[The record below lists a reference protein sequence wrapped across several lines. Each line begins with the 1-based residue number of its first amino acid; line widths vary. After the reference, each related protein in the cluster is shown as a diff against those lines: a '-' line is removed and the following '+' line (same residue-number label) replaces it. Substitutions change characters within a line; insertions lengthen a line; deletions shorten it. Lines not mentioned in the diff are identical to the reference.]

1 VNTFIANFVGQES
14 EQFFCSEVKKIFMGS
29 NLFETRLLSPVIA
42 VVSVVRIAIV
52 HPGLGLRVGLRTRG
66 RSSLAIS
73 RALSNQVVSVVSVV
87 RIAIV
92 HPGLGLRVG
101 LRGWNRGSLAVGRAL
116 SNESVSTKIVWP
128 NFSER
133 SIISYKT

>member
-52 HPGLGLRVGLRTRG
+52 HPGLGLRVGLR
-66 RSSLAIS
+66 
-73 RALSNQVVSVVSVV
+73 
-87 RIAIV
+87 
-92 HPGLGLRVG
+92 
-101 LRGWNRGSLAVGRAL
+101 GWNRGSLAVGRAL